1 MARSDS
7 LAVLLPDSSAPPC
20 SVLAYSAALPSEAF
34 LKMFSHG
41 HYRVLGCES
50 KLVSLNEQLD
60 AFQPDLLVLHL
71 QQVNTSIL
79 TALQE
84 VKVQRPLPV
93 IVFVDEHQERFTEQ
107 VVAAGV
113 HAYITDGLKPDN
125 FDTIVKVA
133 RARFVE
139 QGQLLRQLAR
149 SETKLAERKLIDRA
163 KGLLMAQ
170 QGITEQQAYVRL
182 RKMAMDKGLSMG
194 KLSQNIIDV
203 MTVLD

>member
-34 LKMFSHG
+34 LTMFSDG
-41 HYRVLGCES
+41 HYRVLACES
-50 KLVSLNEQLD
+50 ELLTLNDQLD

-71 QQVNTSIL
+71 RQVNAAIL
-79 TALQE
+79 AALEE
-84 VKVQRPLPV
+84 VKAQRPLPV
-93 IVFVDEHQERFTEQ
+93 IMFVDEHQERFTEQ

-113 HAYITDGLKPDN
+113 HAYITDGLKPNN
-125 FDTIVKVA
+125 FDTIVNVA

-139 QGQLLRQLAR
+139 QGQLLGQLER
-149 SETKLAERKLIDRA
+149 SQTKLAERKLIDRA

-170 QGITEQQAYVRL
+170 QGITEEQAYVRL
-182 RKMAMDKGLSMG
+182 RKMAMDKSLPMA
-194 KLSQNIIDV
+194 KLAQNIIDV
-203 MTVLD
+203 MAVLD